1 MVMRLQQKPQRQQVQ
16 PNAPMQA
23 EHLLRHRCVDF
34 FYLLDRRISGVLCLL
49 VSWIKKIKNLKF
61 LMASI
66 LVLEHKRLARR
77 TDMELMITL
86 LEVLDHIGFPQRWR
100 DWISVMLGTASTKVL
115 VNGRPGRRICHAHSL
130 R

>member
-1 MVMRLQQKPQRQQVQ
+1 
-16 PNAPMQA
+16 
-23 EHLLRHRCVDF
+23 
-34 FYLLDRRISGVLCLL
+34 
-49 VSWIKKIKNLKF
+49 
-61 LMASI
+61 MASI

-100 DWISVMLGTASTKVL
+100 DWISAMLGTASTKVL
-115 VNGRPGRRICHAHSL
+115 VNGRPGRRICHARGL